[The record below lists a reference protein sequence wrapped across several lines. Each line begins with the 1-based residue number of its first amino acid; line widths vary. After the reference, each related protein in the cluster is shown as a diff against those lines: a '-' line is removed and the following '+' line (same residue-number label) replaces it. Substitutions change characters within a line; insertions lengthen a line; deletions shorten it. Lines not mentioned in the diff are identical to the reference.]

1 MELELKLVWE
11 PHTQLRLTRQFGRA
25 NAGVLLALSK
35 SGQRQ
40 CAKAFISTVISH
52 NFPQPRIIAKVNIND
67 VDENLVIRV
76 IKNPR
81 RRKKKTKKEIWKEKE
96 AAQKAG
102 QEHINKPSY
111 FWQESRHKRPKLIT
125 ARKLLACGQN
135 NKATT
140 GGGRSQEGG
149 AGQAK
154 ATPFTFESKQSLW
167 HNGDR
172 SRSSK

>member
-1 MELELKLVWE
+1 M
-11 PHTQLRLTRQFGRA
+11 
-25 NAGVLLALSK
+25 LLALSK

-52 NFPQPRIIAKVNIND
+52 NFPEPRIIAKVNIND

-81 RRKKKTKKEIWKEKE
+81 RRKKKTKMEKETGKE

-111 FWQESRHKRPKLIT
+111 FWLESRHKRPKLIT

-135 NKATT
+135 NKAST
-140 GGGRSQEGG
+140 GGG
-149 AGQAK
+149 
-154 ATPFTFESKQSLW
+154 
-167 HNGDR
+167 
-172 SRSSK
+172 

>member
-1 MELELKLVWE
+1 MELEFKLVWE

-81 RRKKKTKKEIWKEKE
+81 RHKKKTKKEMGKWRR
-96 AAQKAG
+96 Q
-102 QEHINKPSY
+102 
-111 FWQESRHKRPKLIT
+111 HKKQ
-125 ARKLLACGQN
+125 ARS
-135 NKATT
+135 T
-140 GGGRSQEGG
+140 
-149 AGQAK
+149 
-154 ATPFTFESKQSLW
+154 
-167 HNGDR
+167 
-172 SRSSK
+172 

>member
-1 MELELKLVWE
+1 M
-11 PHTQLRLTRQFGRA
+11 
-25 NAGVLLALSK
+25 LLALSK
-35 SGQRQ
+35 TGQRQ

-52 NFPQPRIIAKVNIND
+52 NFPEPRIIAKVNIND

-81 RRKKKTKKEIWKEKE
+81 RRKKKTKKEMERE

-111 FWQESRHKRPKLIT
+111 FWLESRHKRPKLIT

-135 NKATT
+135 NKTMT

-149 AGQAK
+149 TGQAK

>member
-1 MELELKLVWE
+1 M
-11 PHTQLRLTRQFGRA
+11 
-25 NAGVLLALSK
+25 LLALSK
-35 SGQRQ
+35 TGQRQ

-52 NFPQPRIIAKVNIND
+52 NFPEPRIIAKVNIND

-81 RRKKKTKKEIWKEKE
+81 RRKKKKMWKE

-111 FWQESRHKRPKLIT
+111 FWLESRHKRPKLIT

-140 GGGRSQEGG
+140 GGGVARRMEGVD
-149 AGQAK
+149 K
-154 ATPFTFESKQSLW
+154 ASK
-167 HNGDR
+167 GDAIYI
-172 SRSSK
+172 